1 MNMQRKLSP
10 AQRLAY
16 DRTLAGIAIGDVLVL
31 RGPAGA
37 GKSTILQMVHAAMGG
52 ALLGMRQFADHGAIE
67 DRFLGTLD
75 QALSRHSLVLVDDLQ
90 LVTNIVEGADC
101 LRSLLF
107 DAALTAALGDA
118 VGQRKKLVFATSGEP
133 PWSVRRRAFTCTIG
147 AAAPAAAAG
156 ASPPWSA
163 PPQ

>member
-1 MNMQRKLSP
+1 MQRKLSP

-16 DRTLAGIAIGDVLVL
+16 DRMLAGIAIGEVLVL

-37 GKSTILQMVHAAMGG
+37 GKSTILEMVHAAMGG
-52 ALLGMRQFADHGAIE
+52 GLLGMRAFTGQGAIE
-67 DRFLGTLD
+67 DAFLGTLD
-75 QALSRHSLVLVDDLQ
+75 KALSQHNLVLVDDLQ

-101 LRSLLF
+101 LRALLF
-107 DAALTAALGDA
+107 DAALTATLGDA
-118 VGQRKKLVFATSGEP
+118 AGQRKKLVFATSGEP

-147 AAAPAAAAG
+147 VPAPAAAAG
-156 ASPPWSA
+156 ALPAWSA